1 MAEIIQRD
9 GSWTFDG
16 STIRIVPGR
25 ERGVH
30 LVRQTLGELAVP
42 LAALAGVSYEP
53 GRKGGRLRL
62 RLREGAD
69 PLSQVT
75 RGRLPEAADPYQ
87 LRVEADRSGVAEY
100 FADEVRNALLLDQ
113 VPDGPLDRYLLPGPA
128 LPLSVAAGDGT
139 VSFDGERVRLE
150 WNWLTEDS
158 KSSGGPR
165 TLPLTEIAAVE
176 WVPGA
181 GLENGYLRFV
191 VPQAPSK
198 APPKHDPHAVEL
210 FGFKKDGLM
219 ALLAAAVTARLP
231 HPRQPRE
238 EPAFLVP
245 PLPAAHSGA
254 GQDPDPAGSDHD
266 ALLRRLRELGE
277 LHHSGI
283 LTTEEF
289 AAAKQAILKRF

>member
-1 MAEIIQRD
+1 MAEILQRD

-16 STIRIVPGR
+16 SAIRIVPGR

-30 LVRQTLGELAVP
+30 LLRQTLGELVVP

-87 LRVEADRSGVAEY
+87 LKVEADRSGVAEY
-100 FADEVRNALLLDQ
+100 LAEEVRNALLLEQ
-113 VPDGPLDRYLLPGPA
+113 VPSGPLDRYLLPGPA

-150 WNWLTEDS
+150 WNWLTEES

-165 TLPLTEIAAVE
+165 TLSLAEITAVE
-176 WVPGA
+176 WAPGA
-181 GLENGYLRFV
+181 GLENGYLRFL
-191 VPQAPSK
+191 VPQDAGK
-198 APPKHDPHAVEL
+198 LPPKHDPHAVEL

-219 ALLAAAVTARLP
+219 ALVAAAVTARLP
-231 HPRQPRE
+231 HPRRPRE
-238 EPAFLVP
+238 EPVFLVP
-245 PLPAAHSGA
+245 PLPAAPSGPGQDGGA
-254 GQDPDPAGSDHD
+254 GGSDHD

-289 AAAKQAILKRF
+289 TAAKQAILKRF